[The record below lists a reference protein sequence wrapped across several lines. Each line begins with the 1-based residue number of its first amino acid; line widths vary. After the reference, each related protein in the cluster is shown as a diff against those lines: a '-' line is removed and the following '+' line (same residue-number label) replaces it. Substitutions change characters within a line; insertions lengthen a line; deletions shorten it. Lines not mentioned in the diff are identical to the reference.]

1 MGHGLHDSLVDVQ
14 GRLDQGLPV
23 TGHARAH
30 DAHMVGHVK
39 VDAPQDLDGSR
50 HRVALVAR
58 VVLPADVPVGVQDD
72 GLDGRRPGVDAQEAV
87 GPGDAG
93 AVAEGV
99 GVVAGGLL
107 DFVTDELVFEI
118 VLVILVFAI
127 GQLAVDQVAQCVV
140 GVFDAVVFFEAVA
153 ATNVAALPFGRFVGK
168 DVVGGVEGE
177 GFAAAS
183 LAVSGFLNLSDFI
196 VNVIKDAASVI
207 GALDQVSGFVIGVAA
222 VEHVTTKVV

>member
-1 MGHGLHDSLVDVQ
+1 MGAFG
-14 GRLDQGLPV
+14 GG
-23 TGHARAH
+23 ARPGKF
-30 DAHMVGHVK
+30 VFSFLT
-39 VDAPQDLDGSR
+39 QSSSE
-50 HRVALVAR
+50 R
-58 VVLPADVPVGVQDD
+58 VVGVCPDF
-72 GLDGRRPGVDAQEAV
+72 GI
-87 GPGDAG
+87 
-93 AVAEGV
+93 
-99 GVVAGGLL
+99 AGGLF
-107 DFVTDELVFEI
+107 DFGADELVFEV

-127 GQLAVDQVAQCVV
+127 RQLAVDQVAQCVV